1 MTDRESVAP
10 PAFSHFLA
18 TNYATEPDYVVHG
31 PGGDVIAAK
40 WHRPA
45 SHSAAEV
52 VLAQHTL
59 MYHVGGS
66 TSVAKYVNGRC
77 VGTTAQHG
85 SLTFSPRDE
94 RSQWVRGGVCE
105 VMHIYIAPRL
115 IQQYADENFACATA
129 PEIDPMFAVQDPWL
143 QRYFMLLQS
152 EFETFRGG
160 KDPDAL
166 LPTQS
171 MELLIRHLV
180 CWHSNASYNSRRRL
194 MPLAAPRP
202 LAPRHLSRVLAYIEA
217 NIGRDIALRDLAQ
230 LVGVSKHHFIRS
242 FRAATQKTPYAYLV
256 DRRLARAVDAL
267 RDSAMP
273 IEQIARETGF
283 KNAPGFSNV
292 FKKHYGMSP
301 SRFRA
306 RSHKR
311 LPNYRENICG
321 SECALSATGPPAD
334 RSGDGGRCDF
344 HL

>member
-1 MTDRESVAP
+1 MADLEPVAP
-10 PAFSHFLA
+10 SAFSHFLA
-18 TNYATEPDYVVHG
+18 TNYPTDPDYVVHG

-45 SHSAAEV
+45 SHSAVEV
-52 VLAQHTL
+52 MLAQHTL

-66 TSVAKYVNGRC
+66 TSVAKYVKGRC

-94 RSQWVRGGVCE
+94 RSQWVRGVVCE
-105 VMHIYIAPRL
+105 VMHVYIAPRL
-115 IQQYADENFACATA
+115 IQQYTDENFAAAAA

-143 QRYFMLLQS
+143 QSYFMLLQS
-152 EFETFRGG
+152 EFETFGRGW
-160 KDPDAL
+160 KHPDAL
-166 LPTQS
+166 LLSQS

-180 CWHSNASYNSRRRL
+180 CWHSNASYNTRRRVAS
-194 MPLAAPRP
+194 PAAPRP
-202 LAPRHLSRVLAYIEA
+202 LAPRHLNRVLAYIEG
-217 NIGRDIALRDLAQ
+217 NIGRDIALCDLTQ

-267 RDSAMP
+267 RRSTMP
-273 IEQIARETGF
+273 IEQIAREAGF
-283 KNAPGFSNV
+283 KTAPGFSNV

-306 RSHKR
+306 RSR
-311 LPNYRENICG
+311 
-321 SECALSATGPPAD
+321 
-334 RSGDGGRCDF
+334 
-344 HL
+344 